1 MKHLSLFF
9 VILLLTFSCK
19 KKNDDVDLCKNG
31 FKDIGETGVDCGG
44 SCGPCPLVYMPN
56 AYMRINGEPVTFA
69 NKSITEQNGNWFLN
83 CFNDTIQIQFNL
95 GPDISVGNYQ
105 MLPTNNFAVVNG
117 LSYTLITN
125 GNVGI
130 YVNSTSTQR
139 INGLFQTKFYHTGMV
154 DTLFVTNGEFVDLQY

>member
-1 MKHLSLFF
+1 MKHLSLLI

-44 SCGPCPLVYMPN
+44 SCDPCPVVYLPN
-56 AYMRINGEPVTFA
+56 AYMKLNGIAVSFE
-69 NKSITEQNGNWFLN
+69 NKTISELNGNWFLN
-83 CFNDTIQIQFNL
+83 CFNDTIQMQFNL

-105 MLPTNNFAVVNG
+105 MQPNNNFAVING
-117 LSYTLITN
+117 LNYTLTTN

-130 YVNSTSTQR
+130 YVNNTAAQR
-139 INGLFQTKFYHTGMV
+139 INGLFQTKFYHNGMV
-154 DTLFVTNGEFVDLQY
+154 DTLFVTNGEFVDLPY